1 MILTFLEPEM
11 EIPEQ
16 TLEAVCAQDS
26 KSKLTGTGLGGVN
39 DV

>member
-16 TLEAVCAQDS
+16 NLEAICAQDRE
-26 KSKLTGTGLGGVN
+26 SKLTGTGLV
-39 DV
+39 V